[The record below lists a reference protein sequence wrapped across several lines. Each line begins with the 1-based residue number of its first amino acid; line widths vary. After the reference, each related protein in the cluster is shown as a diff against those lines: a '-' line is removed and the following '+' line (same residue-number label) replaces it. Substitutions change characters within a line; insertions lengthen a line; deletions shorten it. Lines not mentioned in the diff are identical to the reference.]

1 MTDNEVA
8 RIIHLERSLNTVEVR
23 ARPEALLA
31 ILDEK
36 FVEIDST
43 GRVWDAKGVAE
54 ALFRNPEPH
63 DGEMEDVFLL
73 KISDEIQLLSYS
85 SPSGK
90 AMNRHTSVW
99 LHKAD
104 KWRVIFHQQTQVI

>member
-8 RIIHLERSLNTVEVR
+8 RIIHLEASLNTVDVR
-23 ARPEALLA
+23 AMPEALLA

-43 GRVWDAKGVAE
+43 GRIWDAKGVTE

-63 DGEMEDVFLL
+63 DGEMRDVFMLQ
-73 KISDEIQLLSYS
+73 ISDDVQILSYS
-85 SPSGK
+85 SANGK
-90 AMNRHTSVW
+90 AINRHTSVW

-104 KWRVIFHQQTQVI
+104 EWRVIFHQQTQVI